1 MTEKNYKLNVTS
13 VEITDPE
20 DFSYSFSS
28 TGVVTKVS
36 DSSTI
41 GTISNDKYFFEQ
53 VSSTQTMKEYGE
65 TKTIYHGQTIFKI
78 NSTGF
83 VFPIWEL
90 VSTVT
95 DNIQKINIGRIT
107 LLITFLDT
115 ASNASN
121 SDLLRIV
128 TSNKTNSASTASL
141 VNSTSLGTATADS
154 IETNSNLGKKNFYIQ
169 GRSAV
174 ATATTS
180 NTTSTSDVIKYTVD
194 FNNYLTSQTNG
205 NYFTIGLET
214 GSSVASGL
222 IKIESYV
229 EVIS

>member
-20 DFSYSFSS
+20 DFSYSFSTS
-28 TGVVTKVS
+28 GVVTKIS
-36 DSSTI
+36 DNSTI

-53 VSSTQTMKEYGE
+53 LSKTQTKKEFGE
-65 TKTIYHGQTIFKI
+65 TRTIYHGQTIFKI

-90 VSTVT
+90 VSSVSS
-95 DNIQKINIGRIT
+95 NIQKINVGRLT

-115 ASNASN
+115 AANASN
-121 SDLLRIV
+121 TDLLRIV
-128 TSNKTNSASTASL
+128 TSNQTNSGSSATL
-141 VNSTSLGTATADS
+141 VNSSSLGTATADT
-154 IETNSNLGKKNFYIQ
+154 IETNASLTKKNFYIQ

-174 ATATTS
+174 ATATSS
-180 NTTSTSDVIKYTVD
+180 NTTSTSDVIKYVVD
-194 FNNYLTSQTNG
+194 FNNYLTSQTDG

-214 GSSVASGL
+214 GTSVASGL